1 MIIGANLVKKFASAV
16 EVISAV
22 DGVSIEASAGEF
34 IALMGPSGCGKSTLL
49 GLIGGM
55 TKPTEGFV
63 SILGTTLGT
72 LSENGI
78 SKLRRE
84 HLGLIFQEH
93 NLIEEFTAS
102 ENVMLPVE
110 IAGLTRNQAIS
121 EAAKALSHVALADK
135 ARAYPH
141 QLSGGQK
148 QRVGIARALVGEKR
162 IILADEPTGSLDS
175 TNSRRIF
182 AIFQSLARQGF
193 CVIVATH
200 DEAILSYAT
209 RLLKM
214 RDGQIIED
222 SGIAECLS

>member
-1 MIIGANLVKKFASAV
+1 MITGDNLVKRYASAV

-22 DGVSIEASAGEF
+22 DGVSVEATACEF

-49 GLIGGM
+49 GLIGGT
-55 TKPTEGFV
+55 TKPTEGSV
-63 SILGTTLGT
+63 SILGVALST

-84 HLGLIFQEH
+84 HLGMIFQEH

-102 ENVMLPVE
+102 ENVMLPLE
-110 IAGLTRNQAIS
+110 IAGLRGNQAFS
-121 EAAKALSHVALADK
+121 EAAKALSHVALADR
-135 ARAYPH
+135 ARAYPR

-148 QRVGIARALVGEKR
+148 QRVGIARALVGDKR

-182 AIFQSLARQGF
+182 AIFQSLAKQGF

-222 SGIAECLS
+222 SKITE